1 MRTYLRLLSYAK
13 PYSSFVIPYTI
24 FFLLAVILGAV
35 NFTLLIPLFDVLFG
49 NTKIPA
55 ENTLPE
61 FSYNLSYFKDIFYYY
76 FYKKMVE
83 DGAVATLWFVCTIVV
98 ASVISTNFFKFLGL
112 MTLNN
117 VRTKLIEKLRT
128 DLFRKFLYLDSSYFS
143 NERKGELMSRM
154 TNDISQIELTVMNG
168 LMAIFKG
175 PFTLVVYFGLLFSI
189 SYKLTLFTLFY
200 LPIAGGTVAII
211 AKKLRTKSNTLQ
223 DLLADLLVT
232 IEEALSGIKTIKA
245 VSAYNTVL
253 GKFKAINR
261 NYSALLINMSNR
273 GEAAGPISEALGSL
287 VLAGILLYGGTLV
300 LNSSS
305 ELTGSTFITY
315 IIVFSQVLPAI
326 KEITNSTGL
335 LQRGLMAAEKVFQI
349 IDTESK
355 IAISS
360 SPIVFNKF
368 EKSIDF
374 QQITFSYTE
383 EKTILDNLSFSIPK
397 GKVIALIGSSGSG
410 KSTIADLLLRFY
422 DVNSG
427 NILIDGQNL
436 KEFDLTSLRNQVGI
450 VTQEAILFN
459 DTIFNNIAFGCPTA
473 TKEQV
478 MQAAKIANA
487 HDFIMQTEHGYE
499 TNIGDRG
506 TKLSGGQK
514 QRLNIARTILMN
526 PTILILDEATSA
538 LDSESEKLVQE
549 ALYKLME
556 NRTSLVIAHRLST
569 VRNADTIIVLDK
581 GKIMEQGNHEELLA
595 LNGYYKKFTD
605 LQSMV

>member
-13 PYSSFVIPYTI
+13 PYSSFVIPYVT

-55 ENTLPE
+55 QNILPE

-76 FYKKMVE
+76 FYKKMTE

-98 ASVISTNFFKFLGL
+98 GSVISTNFFKFLGL

-117 VRTKLIEKLRT
+117 VRTKLIEKLRN
-128 DLFRKFLYLDSSYFS
+128 DLFKKFLYLDSSYFS

-154 TNDISQIELTVMNG
+154 TNDINQIELTVMNG

-211 AKKLRTKSNTLQ
+211 AKKLRTKSNALQ

-245 VSAYNTVL
+245 VSAYDTVL

-300 LNSSS
+300 LNNSS

-349 IDTESK
+349 MDTESN
-355 IAISS
+355 IAISP

-368 EKSIDF
+368 EKAIDF
-374 QQITFSYTE
+374 QQITFSYTQ
-383 EKTILDNLSFSIPK
+383 EKTVLDNLSFTLPK

-427 NILIDGQNL
+427 TILIDGQNL
-436 KEFDLTSLRNQVGI
+436 KEFDLTSLRNQIGI

-487 HDFIMQTEHGYE
+487 HDFITQTEQGYE

-605 LQSMV
+605 LQSMT

>member
-1 MRTYLRLLSYAK
+1 
-13 PYSSFVIPYTI
+13 
-24 FFLLAVILGAV
+24 
-35 NFTLLIPLFDVLFG
+35 
-49 NTKIPA
+49 
-55 ENTLPE
+55 
-61 FSYNLSYFKDIFYYY
+61 
-76 FYKKMVE
+76 
-83 DGAVATLWFVCTIVV
+83 
-98 ASVISTNFFKFLGL
+98 
-112 MTLNN
+112 
-117 VRTKLIEKLRT
+117 
-128 DLFRKFLYLDSSYFS
+128 
-143 NERKGELMSRM
+143 
-154 TNDISQIELTVMNG
+154 
-168 LMAIFKG
+168 
-175 PFTLVVYFGLLFSI
+175 
-189 SYKLTLFTLFY
+189 
-200 LPIAGGTVAII
+200 
-211 AKKLRTKSNTLQ
+211 
-223 DLLADLLVT
+223 
-232 IEEALSGIKTIKA
+232 
-245 VSAYNTVL
+245 
-253 GKFKAINR
+253 
-261 NYSALLINMSNR
+261 
-273 GEAAGPISEALGSL
+273 
-287 VLAGILLYGGTLV
+287 
-300 LNSSS
+300 
-305 ELTGSTFITY
+305 
-315 IIVFSQVLPAI
+315 
-326 KEITNSTGL
+326 
-335 LQRGLMAAEKVFQI
+335 MAAEKVFQI

-427 NILIDGQNL
+427 KIFIDGQNL